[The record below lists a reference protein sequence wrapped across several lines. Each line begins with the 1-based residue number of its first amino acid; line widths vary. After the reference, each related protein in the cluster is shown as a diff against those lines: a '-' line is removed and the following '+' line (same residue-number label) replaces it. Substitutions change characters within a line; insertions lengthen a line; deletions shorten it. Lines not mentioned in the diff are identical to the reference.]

1 MKTTD
6 EIMALADQWMFM
18 RLHPSQTWSDVEIA
32 RNRLKAAIEELA
44 KPVQTSLTV
53 SIQAAHEMGVKGAN
67 PTDRERLLFEAWMKG
82 HCWDF
87 GCEWD
92 GSMYRN
98 YPDSNDWNAH
108 HAMRTRELWVVW
120 RDCAALHSQVP
131 METPLTDQR
140 IIEIAKATDTA
151 EPGRDGYILPV
162 SFARAIESEIK
173 GLNRVKQ
180 GVSGTVRIVT
190 DWSAA

>member
-44 KPVQTSLTV
+44 K
-53 SIQAAHEMGVKGAN
+53 
-67 PTDRERLLFEAWMKG
+67 
-82 HCWDF
+82 
-87 GCEWD
+87 
-92 GSMYRN
+92 
-98 YPDSNDWNAH
+98 
-108 HAMRTRELWVVW
+108 
-120 RDCAALHSQVP
+120 P

>member
-6 EIMALADQWMFM
+6 EIMKSVSDLEYEVMRFM
-18 RLHPSQTWSDVEIA
+18 YGSTTGIDKISSIKMEI
-32 RNRLKAAIEELA
+32 KTAIEE
-44 KPVQTSLTV
+44 PSV

-67 PTDRERLLFEAWMKG
+67 PTDRERLLFESWMKG